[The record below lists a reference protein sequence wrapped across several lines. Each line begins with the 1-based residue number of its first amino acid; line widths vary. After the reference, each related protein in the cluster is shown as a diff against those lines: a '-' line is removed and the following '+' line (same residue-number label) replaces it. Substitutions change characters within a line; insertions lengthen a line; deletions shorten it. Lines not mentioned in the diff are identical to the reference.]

1 MDRFNT
7 NLKLTMSTV
16 ISIIIAIAFMLIGIF
31 VIDEFSFSGAD
42 NQPDYWIGKVLNA
55 LATFMIM
62 ISVSNVCEESR
73 KKRDRNYIERVTG
86 INNHYQELMTNGESA
101 QLEQFLHNINRANKY
116 AAYVKTQRRKYN
128 MARSPKRRLKLEHSL
143 LATPDEVWSDVK
155 YVRYHKV
162 TYNLL
167 VAGEY
172 EISDKEDGFEMQV
185 NKVGLAFKKLLL
197 KVVMIIAFGWFV
209 IDIGYSFAEFKTEMI
224 LPLIIKVI
232 MILISAYSGVSFGY
246 TVMDRR
252 KNVLKNKL
260 RIFSQFR
267 TRIQDKNVPDE
278 KRFEV
283 PIERDALVEKLKEK
297 YIDFSSKC

>member
-116 AAYVKTQRRKYN
+116 ATYVKTQRRKYN
-128 MARSPKRRLKLEHSL
+128 MARSQKRRLKLEHSL

-167 VAGEY
+167 VAGVY

-232 MILISAYSGVSFGY
+232 MILISAYSGVAFGY

-283 PIERDALVEKLKEK
+283 PIERDALVEKLKAK
-297 YIDFSSKC
+297 YIDFSPEC